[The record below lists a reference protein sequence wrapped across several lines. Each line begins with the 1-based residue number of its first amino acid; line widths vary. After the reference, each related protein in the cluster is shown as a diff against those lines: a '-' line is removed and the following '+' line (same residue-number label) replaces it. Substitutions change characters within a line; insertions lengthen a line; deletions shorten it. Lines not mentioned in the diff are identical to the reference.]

1 VTIAAAFAP
10 YIRPVVAVGGLPE
23 CDLLVAPQ
31 TIEELERILDLASEH
46 QLKALVWGGG
56 AHQGLGGRID
66 PDLVIA
72 TAQLNRLIDWQP
84 EDFTITVEAGMRV
97 SDLEKMLAD
106 RGQMAVLPELP
117 GAATVGGVMAAG
129 VSGWRRARYGPTRD
143 RVLEV
148 DLVTGD
154 GRRIRAGGRVVKNV
168 TGFDLP
174 RLAVGSYGS
183 LGVIAQTCLKLW
195 PEPST
200 KVTVSVA
207 DGDRAL
213 AAAYRPTAVVEAEGV
228 AKVYLGGTEAE
239 VDGQVE
245 ALGGTVV
252 SGWSWEP
259 EPAGVVG
266 WSLRVPPASTRLAI
280 KRLPSGW
287 RYQAGLGVGEIK
299 AASFDAEGAVELRA
313 WAESQGGALVI
324 VSGPAGLYSEMDP
337 WGTPPPGLDIQ
348 RELIRRFDPCRVVNP
363 GRLPGGI

>member
-1 VTIAAAFAP
+1 MTIAAAFAR
-10 YIRPVVAVGGLPE
+10 YVRSAVADTGLPE
-23 CDLLVAPQ
+23 CDLMVAPQ
-31 TIEELERILDLASEH
+31 TIDELEHILDLASEH
-46 QLKALVWGGG
+46 QLKAVIWGGG
-56 AHQGLGGRID
+56 SHQGFGGRID
-66 PDLVIA
+66 PDLVVA
-72 TAQLNRLIDWQP
+72 TSQLNRLVDWQP
-84 EDFTITVEAGMRV
+84 EDFTVTVEAGMRV
-97 SDLEKMLAD
+97 SDLEDMLAD

-117 GAATVGGVMAAG
+117 GAATIGGVMAAG

-154 GRRIRAGGRVVKNV
+154 GRRVRAGGRVVKNV

-174 RLAVGSYGS
+174 RLAVGSFGS
-183 LGVIAQTCLKLW
+183 LGVIAQACLKLW

-213 AAAYRPTAVVEAEGV
+213 ATAYRPTAVVEADGV

-245 ALGGTVV
+245 SLDGTVV

-259 EPAGVVG
+259 EPTGVVG
-266 WSLRVPPASTRLAI
+266 WSLRVPPASTRSAI
-280 KRLPSGW
+280 ERLPSGW

-299 AASFDAEGAVELRA
+299 AASVDAEGAAGLRA

-324 VSGPAGLYSEMDP
+324 VSGPAALYSDMDP
-337 WGTPPPGLDIQ
+337 WGTPPPGLKVQ

-363 GRLPGGI
+363 GRLPGGL

>member
-1 VTIAAAFAP
+1 MTIAAAFAP
-10 YIRPVVAVGGLPE
+10 FVGSAVADSGLPE
-23 CDLLVAPQ
+23 CDLMVAPQ
-31 TIEELERILDLASEH
+31 TIDELEQILDLASEH
-46 QLKALVWGGG
+46 QLKAVIWGGG
-56 AHQGLGGRID
+56 THQGIGGRID

-72 TAQLNRLIDWQP
+72 TSQLNRLIDWQP
-84 EDFTITVEAGMRV
+84 EDFTVTVEAGMRV
-97 SDLEKMLAD
+97 SDLEEMLAD

-117 GAATVGGVMAAG
+117 GAATIGGVMAAG
-129 VSGWRRARYGPTRD
+129 ISGWRRARYGPTRD
-143 RVLEV
+143 RVLEI

-154 GRRIRAGGRVVKNV
+154 GRRVRAGGRVVKNV

-183 LGVIAQTCLKLW
+183 LGVIAQACLKLW

-213 AAAYRPTAVVEAEGV
+213 ATAYRPTAVVEADGV

-245 ALGGTVV
+245 SLDGTVV
-252 SGWSWEP
+252 PGWFWT
-259 EPAGVVG
+259 PAPTGAVG
-266 WSLRVPPASTRLAI
+266 WSLRVPPALIRSAI
-280 KRLPSGW
+280 ERLPSGW

-299 AASFDAEGAVELRA
+299 AASVDADGAAELRA
-313 WAESQGGALVI
+313 WAESRGGALVI
-324 VSGPAGLYSEMDP
+324 VSGPVGLYSDMDP